1 MLIHLIDTTMTW
13 SPELGWHSAAQHIVN
28 RLAKQGFSSPTY
40 QIIKSMNSD
49 YKTLGYQPESF
60 NERLRRRAW
69 AIKFNNKT
77 RTIAILTGDY
87 FTDLSRKLIPSCLA
101 SGIRV
106 VLIHISGKSANFKP
120 VYPRSEDPDQDLN
133 MAPVYREF
141 SRIED
146 WLGNCRTSWETL
158 HLLQADAQR
167 LVETASTLGLFPES
181 DGPITGAHQLRKY
194 LPPIEIMEEVVNDL
208 APLYDIELPHPCY
221 AREYEAYS
229 RYNSKGDKHLR
240 PDTTVRSPR
249 TRWAQVE
256 DYTELIICYLM
267 IKWYLTHRIKP
278 TYVWVDAIEPTTYQ
292 EWDTDE
298 DYDEYIRPRRQ
309 RGAELTKP
317 VRMLPQEARDSGLKW
332 RLRQYQYNMGSA

>member
-1 MLIHLIDTTMTW
+1 MLIHLIDTTVTW

-28 RLAKQGFSSPTY
+28 RLARQGFSSPTQ
-40 QIIKSMNSD
+40 QIIKSMDND
-49 YKTLGYQPESF
+49 FHTLGYQPESF
-60 NERLRRRAW
+60 AERLRRRAW
-69 AIKFNNKT
+69 AIKFNQTT

-120 VYPRSEDPDQDLN
+120 VYPKQKTEEEEIN

-141 SRIED
+141 SSIED
-146 WLGNCRTSWETL
+146 WLGNCRSAWETL

-208 APLYDIELPHPCY
+208 APLYDMELPHPCY
-221 AREYEAYS
+221 VKEYEAYAK
-229 RYNSKGDKHLR
+229 YNSKGDKHLR
-240 PDTTVRSPR
+240 PDLTVRSPR
-249 TRWAQVE
+249 TRYVQVT
-256 DYTELIICYLM
+256 DHTELAICYLQ
-267 IKWYLTHRIKP
+267 IKWYLARRIKP
-278 TYVWVDAIEPTTYQ
+278 VYVWVDAVAPVPYQ
-292 EWDTDE
+292 EWDRDDE
-298 DYDEYIRPRRQ
+298 EQSVRPRSR
-309 RGAELTKP
+309 RGAEEIKP
-317 VRMLPQEARDSGLKW
+317 IRMLPSEARDLGLNW
-332 RLRQYQYNMGSA
+332 RLRVYA